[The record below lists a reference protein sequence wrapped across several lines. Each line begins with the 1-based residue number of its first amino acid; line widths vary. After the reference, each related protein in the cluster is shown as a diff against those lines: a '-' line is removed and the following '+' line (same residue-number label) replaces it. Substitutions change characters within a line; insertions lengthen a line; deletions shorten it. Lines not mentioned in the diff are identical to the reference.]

1 MPKITMVKPWDIQH
15 VANTLYKLYA
25 EQNGFDIRVTVTPK
39 DPPTEENSDVK
50 SI

>member
-25 EQNGFDIRVTVTPK
+25 EQNGLSIQVTVVPK
-39 DPPTEENSDVK
+39 DSQPEENPE
-50 SI
+50 